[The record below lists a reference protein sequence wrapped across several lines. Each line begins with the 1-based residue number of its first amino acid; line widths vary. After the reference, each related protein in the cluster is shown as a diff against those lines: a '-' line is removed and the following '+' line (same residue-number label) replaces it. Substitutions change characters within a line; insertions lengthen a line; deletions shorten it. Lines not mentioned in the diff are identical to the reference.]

1 MEAYDCGGGRG
12 EGKGRGGKGRGKGK
26 GGKGR
31 GQQGGKGRG
40 SSRGEPSTLGPAS
53 GRGAGRGRGSSGC
66 ADEAGPGSAAP
77 QQQANP
83 IDYNELQKQ
92 LSVIMTERDANER
105 VREAVNYVFAEYDK
119 ELQSLW
125 PGVLKRGLN
134 YLRSMGSELSDQQV
148 KNIMSAIIGHIRAVL
163 RDFGNDL
170 GPRKNSRTLQ
180 ATAVAIACDAIT
192 ERHILSLKR
201 RAEKTAA
208 YQANHHL
215 VDAVRKKLMVKV
227 AEVLQDELLSRHIP
241 ERVWEWVA
249 SFGNLLVDVNLDA
262 REHLLRTCRGENSL
276 LAEALQAGAVGAR
289 GICRAVEL
297 ATCVDSR
304 GGRAESP
311 TWSSVMK
318 QFPDWRVDLLGR
330 AQDNFGS
337 VYLPDSVSKEEFHV
351 LVREFAS
358 GFTAGKICTLVR
370 AHKDVCSDLFDED
383 LASIINTQCWDCKQQ
398 PSHQEFVDFFRY
410 VAFPHFPPAA
420 QQQAVRMRIDALL
433 AAEDEEGIRNLGR
446 VCTHKETAHTIAQTA
461 NDHIRRVT
469 PHLRNL
475 GILARVLHSLAS
487 SGTLDLREYFT
498 EKQQTAAPGLLLGL
512 IGKVFSM
519 ARGSKLLDGR
529 EVLRLLLSAAEAR
542 AKGQDCELVL
552 AVLAVLS
559 EPAALQWTADA
570 ADCLRLCIRDF
581 LNKRN
586 CFEAHPAQIELTA
599 KEFLNANVRAA
610 LPAHGA
616 GLFELVWELLAE
628 RIATSTSVTG
638 SPVLQ
643 SVQELDKW
651 MFTEP
656 WQHLLEE
663 GSGSRGRAAVSLL
676 RAYFRC
682 TGMPFCQ
689 PRRFP
694 LPLIYEPFRR
704 HKLLKKDCELFGS
717 RVERLVGDLKAA
729 IREKRVSKEQMAHLS
744 KLEEAHRAALAFD
757 GIALCAHFKEA
768 KERLQS
774 LDVVLRSLE
783 QEWKVCGLTLDRQR
797 VEAALSDEQF
807 PKLELASLNVL
818 ADDVTKHLPQN
829 YTPKQLE
836 QAASSPIFMAHWG
849 TQGGRL
855 DIAAFKGVLENI
867 LGKKGALRELKPSTT
882 IANALKSLPMD
893 DRPPLQHYEGLV
905 PAEHREM
912 EKDFLCSMGGCS
924 RRVAESLVDDADQLV
939 ALTYHLRYFREW
951 EAGRLA
957 DSLQLRDGFFLGAA
971 KKQKLLRRTVKDV
984 GDLPLS
990 KAATELRQLR
1000 AVTNNCS
1007 QQALRLLGS
1016 VLQCPGLVSFVQEH
1030 PQTLAVFLNQVL
1042 TTSRSPQQAS
1052 FKQYSF
1058 LVPYLLPVV
1067 ASCHTFDRDQFAN
1080 IQGRNP
1086 IQALCCDTFFALLSN
1101 LQGLDDARADNER
1114 ESSLQRITYSIQ
1126 STANKQVLDRL
1137 KQRVGEVIG
1146 VKQMLRKRCE
1156 AHQTARI
1163 EIEMPVTGRPEL
1175 CCHLHGGDTE
1185 DTGGEVL
1192 DLAAYKDTMAR
1203 VTLMYNDD
1211 ETVQRFLRV
1220 AKSIIGVYDMV
1231 CQLSEEGHIEF
1242 RGRRMCLQVD
1252 MNEGDLP
1259 EVISVLQRLC
1269 REWST
1274 LLDEAVR
1281 KSNPLSILS
1290 AAELVRM
1297 ADLWQIPSRSRGA
1310 AGQAE
1315 EQVLQE
1321 GWHIAAGMGAAVSRD
1336 CMLQILSEQKQQQ
1349 PQRGGRAQV
1358 EAGPDALQLPAN
1370 FEERVSAVSRSRLE
1384 EIGNLLS
1391 KLLTAAGMHAG
1402 IDSVRCVRNFDG
1414 DGGGRLKDITRIAVS
1429 DRRPYALSLFR
1440 TAELRPQHWLE
1451 CCRGT
1456 TLEQVRTFCR
1466 RFEDLLSGRMG
1477 VLHFQE
1483 LRTELQNMLRDA
1495 PPNTADKQL
1504 LLFITA
1510 DKGGLCSRAER
1521 INALCPQ
1528 RTEEIHKKV
1537 VQMRRFRS
1545 VTYFGGAAGT
1555 GKTTTIALLVS
1566 ESHIDAKNVVRIHIH
1581 ATTSVTD
1588 ICRKL
1593 LAAGPWGAVPKPE
1606 EEGRALVIDVSHD
1619 ADPVTV
1625 NTVLDELVLFGKLC
1639 TPSGLCCSAAVW
1651 SGWDVYIELQEAS
1664 KSWQERINLLQVSG
1678 LVTDGRSLLMPFKL
1692 DLADPRTGRPQ
1703 HPGAVDAMPF
1713 IREHFEPAGGW
1724 QPSGGDANVAALTQL
1739 VRTSGAAASHRNLA
1753 RAAKFLAKCV
1763 PELQECPFFAFHEDA
1778 PAGDGHFVTKR
1789 DIGGMLAKCT
1799 VHGLRQHLKPGGEDH
1814 LHMCTGVGGFNCMLF
1829 GGSAPADIEHDA
1841 ARTGIK
1847 VTRAQQG
1854 AAGGRSMPLY
1864 KLVDMLSAV
1873 SGVKSQKITQSL
1885 LGNNYILTTDFLSK
1899 MVQQLLRAALGD
1911 LCILQGPSG
1920 TGKTACTLQTASLEP
1935 QSGNHPHNNLPRQLA
1950 NFLRGEDLKQHFRDG
1965 NPPAAM
1971 AAEDV
1976 AKAAI
1981 PGVGTA
1987 ELDEGKAELES
1998 KGQLSDFLN
2007 TVLNRSDWAVLH
2019 HVLDGLAGLATSG
2032 ADQVL
2037 GDDEDA
2043 PPPEQPPAAAPP
2055 VAGAA
2060 AAALGESDGAAGAD
2074 ARDGGAAKPAG
2085 GVSTRKP
2092 RITSSAIDQIRSA
2105 LFHVLDPHIKSDS
2118 ELELAMAESL
2128 PGVDG
2133 RLGEKLKAVREDP
2146 ERREQLYLGEL
2157 RPLLEL
2163 LHPNCCLT
2171 AADPVTTDRCV
2182 DAIKKIT
2189 GCLVSGKTTFLS
2201 AAVLHVLTSRMSEV
2215 LARIPVPKAETL
2227 RRTLQKDQVDA
2238 ALRCWGAKALERMGD
2253 AAQAGVAAIAK
2264 WMTGIIEKA
2273 PLAKPTARFL
2283 ELTRGAVPV
2292 ASLPELLSEFVKT
2305 GAHDNHLVVLM
2316 RFDMD
2321 ESELYEQMRPIL
2333 ERARLSAELYP
2344 DSPLHFVVFI
2354 DEANTSKSTGLLKH
2368 IMLDRKWDMCP
2379 GGKIPSNISFVA
2391 AINPAKRDDYL
2402 EGGEEHVASG
2412 YSDGDGDAE
2421 DEEGTDCMHDVNAFP
2436 PAFDHAI
2443 VPWRQL
2449 VGPGRDEF
2457 VTTKLY
2463 TNETVFSNQLSA
2475 RVIKALKDIVLTAH
2489 DFVQRLYR
2497 RKRARSTVSQRDI
2510 HRTFKLFD
2518 WFFARPDACTRDA
2531 IGRPETKARDAMILA
2546 VAVSYY
2552 FRLRPADR
2560 FHLAA
2565 KVDRAVEK
2573 SGAFD
2578 AQPLEE
2584 LLAYVIDRYFIEMTH
2599 DAWLT
2604 GIFEHPPLRQ
2614 NLFVQLVCFENR
2626 LAVVLHGPPGT
2637 SKTLS
2642 NNIVQDTMTGRN
2654 HFMAQFHQVG
2664 DVVRY
2669 QGSRQSA
2676 AAHIRK
2682 KCEECEENQRRY
2694 DDVRARRLSLLNI
2707 DEAGIVHSGDP
2718 MVLKVLHYYLGQA
2731 KFAAVLMTHD
2741 PLDTAVSNR
2750 CVEVRLTEPT
2760 PEELEYIACGIVRVN
2775 GVETLEET
2783 MRVLKALSRAYY
2795 KLREHGKLGKDL
2807 RRWYGLRDF
2816 YHLVR
2821 FFLRNED
2828 RDGRVQPRKDQR
2840 CAVRITPRMLLE
2852 GLERNFNGPSGKKD
2866 SSNLFEAVMEE
2877 FQKQCSDLR
2886 PEWRAFGLHR
2896 DVLLDPRRRRNVVE
2910 VVANSL
2916 ADNNRARG
2924 DSQSNMSDMWVRF
2937 KLLVDETPDG
2947 SLLSLLQQCGLPEF
2961 RNIKVISL
2969 SDLSQD
2975 EFHSVSVVQEI
2986 SAAMEAGITVWL
2998 TNTREIDGSLF
3009 DLFSQS
3015 YTVCNGQD
3023 GQVLSFVPLGVGG
3036 VVEWKRVRENFQII
3050 VHVMRSEV
3058 PLLPPPFLNRL
3069 EKFPV
3074 GTADVLAYRMG
3085 QIRRQ
3090 GEQAPDEAE
3099 WSAEEMEAA
3108 RQHAAEQL
3116 AEIKWLRK
3124 RCSDFVDAISYSA
3137 PTVASDTVYS
3147 KDLASTIDSIVLGCI
3162 GVGPDGAHLLR
3173 DPPDSRALRSLI
3185 AHGVQAHA
3193 DTPAGEARNRRKQS
3207 CLAQILEISRP
3218 EGVLLAKDALA
3229 RAPAYRQA
3237 YFKDMAPCSLARLV
3251 RRLLQDC
3258 REAESGSWECYMVHV
3273 PSNADFYAVLEGV
3286 HREQPELS
3294 VMPFDTIASR
3304 EHLDAAITSFAQN
3317 DRSRAFA
3324 VAVGGA
3330 SDVAIREML
3339 QLMST
3344 RPEDCSGPKTVLLVR
3359 PFRPEL
3365 FRTSFAPQPGG
3376 GRRHVYADAS
3386 PDTAETSLATYA
3398 AVGEKDP
3405 EVSAALFHTAME
3417 NALRDLQ
3424 MPAEDRLPTGNEA
3437 FTGAAAQMYS
3447 PQATGRAGFCR
3458 DLFTKFPRTKKAL
3471 QQSFQRITGSEERY
3485 DYARRQALMALCDQA
3500 PQSLAQQLQED
3511 RSVILQ
3517 NVCYLVIHMLLE
3529 DCTAATLIRAPA
3541 ALRPQL
3547 DCMLEHLV
3555 LSSQHCM
3562 TADELRRMSTADRP
3576 VTASGVLPYLPGFRS
3591 LRRLLTLDSSLD
3603 PERAAAGLRQEWEE
3617 RKTADPNGRE
3627 AIAAV
3632 EKCKPLFEFF
3642 EKDCVLQCIHS
3653 IPPGTQNILVDATL
3667 ELMRTVHAEIFG
3679 ADTERTVWSVLAVCA
3694 CRAHAFESHA
3704 LGLLPLAESKA
3715 LSADS
3720 VTKLRRMVRGKPQA
3734 ELRVELAK
3742 WVQELVAMRFYE
3754 VSQPDEVQK
3763 WSLSVQHL
3771 YRGAGGDGV
3780 ATPLVNNPA
3789 AAALAVAAMAVH
3801 AENTPAV
3808 LQAARDFVKDYPQDG
3823 AVNLRGLQ
3831 LLHEQSPAAA
3841 QAAVLHLA
3849 QMGCLSGWTDFRD
3862 AALLQCAEGRI
3873 HRAMTA
3879 RVVMETGLLPG
3890 RGQGA
3895 PPPESLKVLWQLA
3908 GGTDDSEVPSRFP
3921 ADGPLS
3927 SPLYRA
3933 LYDIL
3938 YERLADPADPTNSC
3952 EFIANRHQHA
3962 VVQLEIARRQGK
3974 APEAAYHSVEV
3985 HASGHAYIRALGCAF
4000 LSDGPASLPHQG
4012 HSDPE
4017 ELQTAKSLLASQE
4030 NREAFVAAVARASE
4044 ETGGARQFLARFLEP
4059 DADARLRS
4067 LSEDMG
4073 PICGGVKVLPKHPS
4087 DWIFRDSVAPH
4098 AAELARAVDGAAQ
4111 AADAAAAAQLL
4122 NAAVAKTL
4130 PAGVGVVRALLA
4142 WLARGSR
4149 ANGRPLP
4156 AALASDPALAAALEL
4171 DPAAH
4176 PGVQNVLTWC
4186 FAGAGGLPAVEECGI
4201 VDITGQPGANDWV
4214 VDAESV
4220 LCAALQQPGTM
4231 LHHMLCDQARLRGT
4245 IIAGDVSSTRLEHA
4259 GDGHR
4264 GYFDC
4269 YTQIQL
4275 NGSYR
4280 YGAPRKMD
4288 MGACYLIH
4296 FVEFTLMAF
4305 GAMLNPPAAP
4315 NSPQDVLWQ
4324 EVFSHNA
4331 DRSSYKVNGHNARR
4345 IFLDFILER
4354 SQACHMHLVTTAG
4367 LGTDSASR
4375 LVALFCQRL
4384 VQGDPLLAPLQ
4395 QSIDSRDKKD
4405 AAERAVQAFW
4415 EEATANDLA
4424 ALRMPADGLCDT
4436 LRLANEVIERSKGD
4450 HIPEPRAAQ
4459 RAFTADAAAKEAC
4472 PCLRIAHD
4480 EERMLQCLPR
4490 LLVLGVHLHDWVHT
4504 HLSGSVKEK
4513 DYKRPLRAFT
4523 HEFDTQRGVH
4533 SGADGSVT
4541 KLYDDFVESWNVYL
4555 DKVGQRNADG
4565 LNEKLGAREALAR
4578 FITLPPG
4585 TCVGEHKHGNVLSHA
4600 LSTLV
4605 QDYNRT
4611 VCSAAGVTEEDYER
4625 THARLHPRKLS
4636 PGKEQSLMLCGA
4648 SELASLCRSYS
4659 RGPGEWDWQQADREV
4674 RRQVGEDLP
4683 LLRLPDPV
4691 VFRWCSAELGE
4702 AASTECAR
4710 GLRAVLAQNKQPG
4723 LMKCIPEGA
4732 MNELSRFT
4740 HRLSCESI
4748 TALAAAVQK
4757 VFTDPQRTMLPANG
4771 LRHHVDEAL
4780 DRAGVQG
4787 EVRTQRECTLSDAV
4801 GGLEVA
4807 HIGALAE
4814 LLAGKLESHA
4824 WKHADMPVEMAQP
4837 MPTELHEKVQ
4847 QRLRDFMRSEPQL
4860 TDSLRCLL
4868 EYEKIMS
4875 DTWQPLSGVIGDPSV
4890 AEKPFGQWLSETKG
4904 VTHRIEKALEG
4915 ARCKHFVELLRLLQ
4929 RQRAEAEEASRDK
4942 RHRVEW
4948 CEDGGDAPGDQ
4959 VEEDEQ
4965 APGWRECSPEAEHVA
4980 PEDECE
4986 FCNPA
4991 ETPLLIDAV
5000 RGDKHPAVPWSTM
5013 HRLDSRDPLAREYDR
5028 WDVEPYWLE
5037 GYGGVVYH
5045 RADDVELWAWTGD
5058 FDDAGEELQVT
5069 VADAMRHS
5077 DLVGKALWHLA
5088 QCQSA
5093 LDTSD
5098 TSTAEL
5104 QLREARL
5111 PDDLHGLML
5120 FMHEACCLAELN
5132 HRAGEAALRRAV
5144 GRLTEL
5150 RNADDNVRRCTPG
5163 WPCDDPRDLLAPLK
5177 QKVNVAAEQ
5186 SMVPAPG
5193 GGEQRARWTG
5203 EPVDELL
5210 PFVKKFLD
5218 CEEQLRQLTEPAP
5231 VSPMQSLRF
5240 QGRSSYSPSQAGY
5253 SQGQAAAAPFGSIA
5267 ADDAASVVSRPWEA
5281 GAPPASPAPPPA
5293 EPPALPAAE
5302 ARNYEEVFTWLQ
5314 TVVKL
5319 DLGEREAVVKRL
5331 DDEDW
5336 DGAEVANLG
5345 RDTIAELLG
5354 VVGLKA
5360 NPANRR
5366 KLVRFVRAPSAPAE
5380 PPKLPA
5386 AEAGNYDEVYT
5397 WLQEDVKL
5405 QKLGERETVV
5415 SALKDGSWDGAEVAE
5430 LSLETIEELI
5440 RVVGLKPTG
5449 PKKRRLA
5456 RFASK

>member
-2510 HRTFKLFD
+2510 HRTFQLFD
-2518 WFFARPDACTRDA
+2518 WFFRRPDACTRDA
-2531 IGRPETKARDAMILA
+2531 KGKPEVKARDAMMLA

-2552 FRLRPADR
+2552 FRLCPADR
-2560 FHLAA
+2560 ADLAH
-2565 KVDRAVEK
+2565 KVDEAVK
-2573 SGAFD
+2573 SRKKALV
-2578 AQPLEE
+2578 PLE
-2584 LLAYVIDRYFIEMTH
+2584 LQVILARVIDHYFQEMTH
-2599 DAWLT
+2599 QSLPV
-2604 GIFEHPPLRQ
+2604 GIYDHMPLRE

-2642 NNIVQDTMTGRN
+2642 NSIIKDLMNGRN
-2654 HFMAQFHQVG
+2654 GFMAQFHQVG

-2707 DEAGIVHSGDP
+2707 DEAGIVHSGNP
-2718 MVLKVLHYYLGQA
+2718 MVLKVLHYYLGEA
-2731 KFAAVLMTHD
+2731 NLAAVLMTND
-2741 PLDTAVSNR
+2741 PLDPAVSNR
-2750 CVEVRLTEPT
+2750 CVELCLTEPT
-2760 PEELEYIACGIVRVN
+2760 PEELENIACGIIQID
-2775 GVETLEET
+2775 GVETPEET
-2783 MRVLKALSRAYY
+2783 KQVLKACSRAHY
-2795 KLREHGKLGKDL
+2795 KLREHGKVGEDL

-2821 FFLRNED
+2821 FLRRHED
-2828 RDGRVQPRKDQR
+2828 RDGKVQLRAAQHQHN
-2840 CAVRITPRMLLE
+2840 AVRITPRMLLE
-2852 GLERNFNGPSGKKD
+2852 GLERNYNGPSR
-2866 SSNLFEAVMEE
+2866 LREAVMEV
-2877 FQKQCSDLR
+2877 FQKECTDLR
-2886 PEWRAFGLHR
+2886 PEWRAFNLYQKL
-2896 DVLLDPRRRRNVVE
+2896 LLDQRRRRNVVE
-2910 VVANSL
+2910 VVSNSL

-2975 EFHSVSVVQEI
+2975 EFHSVSVVQQI

-2998 TNTREIDGSLF
+2998 TNTRDIDGSLF
-3009 DLFSQS
+3009 DLFNQS

-3023 GQVLSFVPLGVGG
+3023 GQVLSFVSLAVGG
-3036 VVEWKRVRENFQII
+3036 VVEDKRVHENFQII

-3074 GTADVLAYRMG
+3074 GTADVLAYLVGR
-3085 QIRRQ
+3085 IKRQ
-3090 GEQAPDEAE
+3090 GEPAGASPEEA
-3099 WSAEEMEAA
+3099 EAA
-3108 RQHAAEQL
+3108 RQRSAEQL
-3116 AEIKWLRK
+3116 AEIKRLRL
-3124 RCSDFVDAISYSA
+3124 RCSDFVDVISYSP
-3137 PTVASDTVYS
+3137 PTVASDTVFS
-3147 KDLASTIDSIVLGCI
+3147 KDIKSTIDSVVLGCL
-3162 GVGPDGAHLLR
+3162 GVGPDGVCSLR
-3173 DPPDSRALRSLI
+3173 DAPDSGL
-3185 AHGVQAHA
+3185 
-3193 DTPAGEARNRRKQS
+3193 EAPPGASAATRRRLG
-3207 CLAQILEISRP
+3207 CVAQLLQISRP
-3218 EGVLLAKDALA
+3218 EGMMVAKERLA
-3229 RAPAYRQA
+3229 RAPSFPRV
-3237 YFKDMAPCSLARLV
+3237 YFQDMAPCSLHRFV
-3251 RRLLQDC
+3251 CRLLRDT
-3258 REAESGSWECYMVHV
+3258 RVAPADSWQCYIAHV
-3273 PSNADFYAVLEGV
+3273 PDAEFLAVVEGV
-3286 HREQPELS
+3286 CQKENPELH
-3294 VMPFDTIASR
+3294 MMTFDKIASR
-3304 EHLDAAITSFAQN
+3304 EHLDGEAREFAKN
-3317 DRSRAFA
+3317 HRSRVFI
-3324 VAVGGA
+3324 VTVGGA
-3330 SDVAIREML
+3330 SDAALREIR
-3339 QLMST
+3339 QLMSA
-3344 RPEDCSGPKTVLLVR
+3344 RPEDCSGSKTVLLVR
-3359 PFRPEL
+3359 PFRPDM
-3365 FRTSFAPQPGG
+3365 FRTSFAPLLSGG
-3376 GRRHVYADAS
+3376 WRQVYADAS
-3386 PDTAETSLATYA
+3386 PDVAEVDLASYA
-3398 AVGEKDP
+3398 AVDKEDPVVTPEELHQAMEQALRSTQLPPQDQLPSEKDGFVGAHAKIYDP
-3405 EVSAALFHTAME
+3405 QCDGRPGFFRDIFNKCPLVKGAL
-3417 NALRDLQ
+3417 LQ
-3424 MPAEDRLPTGNEA
+3424 VI
-3437 FTGAAAQMYS
+3437 
-3447 PQATGRAGFCR
+3447 
-3458 DLFTKFPRTKKAL
+3458 
-3471 QQSFQRITGSEERY
+3471 QRVTCSEERNH
-3485 DYARRQALMALCDQA
+3485 YARRQALLALRDQA
-3500 PQSLAQQLQED
+3500 PQSLAEQLRKD
-3511 RSVILQ
+3511 RSHTLEKA
-3517 NVCYLVIHMLLE
+3517 CYFVSSMLLE
-3529 DCTAATLIRAPA
+3529 ECNAVSILK
-3541 ALRPQL
+3541 LRKPQR
-3547 DCMLEHLV
+3547 DQVDRMLEQLI
-3555 LSSQHCM
+3555 LSSQHGV
-3562 TADELRRMSTADRP
+3562 TADNLRQMSTLDQP
-3576 VTASGVLPYLPGFRS
+3576 ITASGALPYLPGFRS
-3591 LRRLLTLDSSLD
+3591 LWRLLTLDRSLD
-3603 PERAAAGLRQEWEE
+3603 PGQAAYKLQAYWEK
-3617 RKTADPNGRE
+3617 RKTSDPHGRE
-3627 AIAAV
+3627 AIATV
-3632 EKCKPLFEFF
+3632 ESTMLFDLFEQN
-3642 EKDCVLQCIHS
+3642 CVLQCIHT
-3653 IPPGTQNILVDATL
+3653 IPPGTQKIIVDAIV
-3667 ELMRTVHAEIFG
+3667 ELMRIKHAEIFG
-3679 ADTERTVWSVLAVCA
+3679 ANEARTVWSVSAVCSCKA
-3694 CRAHAFESHA
+3694 QHFETHA
-3704 LGLLPLAESKA
+3704 LGLLPLAESRA
-3715 LSADS
+3715 LTGASI
-3720 VTKLRRMVRGKPQA
+3720 TKLRRMIKGKPQA
-3734 ELRVELAK
+3734 ELQAELAK
-3742 WVQELVAMRFYE
+3742 WVQELVSKRFEE
-3754 VSQPDEVQK
+3754 VSGPDEVQK
-3763 WSLSVQHL
+3763 WSWAVQRL
-3771 YRGAGGDGV
+3771 FRGV
-3780 ATPLVNNPA
+3780 AEDGIAAQLADNPV
-3789 AAALAVAAMAVH
+3789 AAALGVAAAVVHAVH
-3801 AENTPAV
+3801 TPDLV
-3808 LQAARDFVKDYPQDG
+3808 QAAKAYVNDYLADG
-3823 AVNLRGLQ
+3823 SVSHSGLQ
-3831 LLHEQSPAAA
+3831 SLFNKDQSAG
-3841 QAAVLHLA
+3841 QAAVLHLV
-3849 QMGCLSGWTDFRD
+3849 QQGRLGKRTDFCD
-3862 AALLQCAEGRI
+3862 AALQQCAEGRVS
-3873 HRAMTA
+3873 RAMVV
-3879 RVVMETGLLPG
+3879 RVVAESGLLP
-3890 RGQGA
+3890 RMAEAA
-3895 PPPESLKVLWQLA
+3895 PPPEALQKLWRLA
-3908 GGTDDSEVPSRFP
+3908 GGTDHDAWPSGFP
-3921 ADGPLS
+3921 AAEGPLS
-3927 SPLYRA
+3927 NPLYQA
-3933 LYDIL
+3933 VYDHV
-3938 YERLADPADPTNSC
+3938 YECSTDDTESTR
-3952 EFIANRHQHA
+3952 ERIANRHQA
-3962 VVQLEIARRQGK
+3962 AARGLVAARLQGK
-3974 APEAAYHSVEV
+3974 AGEAAYRFVEM
-3985 HASGHAYIRALGCAF
+3985 HATGDAYITVLGSEF
-4000 LSDGPASLPHQG
+4000 LEHGTAGIPDQEHSTPA
-4012 HSDPE
+4012 
-4017 ELQTAKSLLASQE
+4017 ELRTAKALLE
-4030 NREAFVAAVARASE
+4030 HEPNRQAFIAAARRASE
-4044 ETGGARQFLARFLEP
+4044 KNGGSQRFLARFQEP
-4059 DADARLRS
+4059 GARLCA
-4067 LSEDMG
+4067 LSEHMKAMCSG
-4073 PICGGVKVLPKHPS
+4073 
-4087 DWIFRDSVAPH
+4087 
-4098 AAELARAVDGAAQ
+4098 AAELPTRSSDWATRDPLAVQLTQAVDEAHKAGN
-4111 AADAAAAAQLL
+4111 AAAAGKQLA
-4122 NAAVAKTL
+4122 AAVEAAA
-4130 PAGVGVVRALLA
+4130 PAARGVLRAVLTS
-4142 WLARGSR
+4142 LARRSR
-4149 ANGRPLP
+4149 AQGRPLP
-4156 AALASDPALAAALEL
+4156 PALPADEELCKALEL
-4171 DPAAH
+4171 A
-4176 PGVQNVLTWC
+4176 PGESAERAVLAYC
-4186 FAGAGGLPAVEECGI
+4186 VAGVDGLPAAAEECGI
-4201 VDITGQPGANDWV
+4201 TDMAREPGASDWLPA
-4214 VDAESV
+4214 AESV
-4220 LCAALQQPGTM
+4220 LSMALAQPPGTM
-4231 LHHMLCDQARLRGT
+4231 LHSMLCDPGQLRGT
-4245 IIAGDVSSTRLEHA
+4245 IIAGDPWHRVLQGATEL
-4259 GDGHR
+4259 HR

-4269 YTQIQL
+4269 STQVRPD
-4275 NGSYR
+4275 GSNPSGYPE
-4280 YGAPRKMD
+4280 GMAP
-4288 MGACYLIH
+4288 GACYLLW
-4296 FVEFTLMAF
+4296 FVELALMAY
-4305 GAMLNPPAAP
+4305 GAWLHPPERP
-4315 NSPQDVLWQ
+4315 CSDQDVLWW
-4324 EVFSHNA
+4324 EVFSA
-4331 DRSSYKVNGHNARR
+4331 KVDRSSRKAGYSERR
-4345 IFLDFILER
+4345 SFLDSVQGL
-4354 SQACHMHLVTTAG
+4354 SQKYYQHLKDTAG
-4367 LGTDSASR
+4367 LGADRASR
-4375 LVALFCQRL
+4375 IVDLFCERL
-4384 VQGDPLLAPLQ
+4384 VQGKLAPLQ
-4395 QSIDSRDKKD
+4395 QRIDSAGKQR
-4405 AAERAVQAFW
+4405 AAEMAVQAFW
-4415 EEATANDLA
+4415 EEATADGFGAPPADGVCVALRLADEAVEHSKGAHIPGRLA
-4424 ALRMPADGLCDT
+4424 ALR
-4436 LRLANEVIERSKGD
+4436 
-4450 HIPEPRAAQ
+4450 
-4459 RAFTADAAAKEAC
+4459 AFNRDAAARKAC
-4472 PCLRIAHD
+4472 PVLCIAVD
-4480 EERMLQCLPR
+4480 KEQELQCLPP
-4490 LLVLGVHLHDWVHT
+4490 LLVRGMHLYDWVHT

-4683 LLRLPDPV
+4683 LLRLPDPF
-4691 VFRWCSAELGE
+4691 VFRWCSAEAWE

-4710 GLRAVLAQNKQPG
+4710 GLRTALAQNKQRC
-4723 LMKCIPEGA
+4723 LMKRIPEQE
-4732 MNELSRFT
+4732 ELLLRRRT
-4740 HRLSCESI
+4740 HPLCCASI
-4748 TALAAAVQK
+4748 TACAAAVRK
-4757 VFTDPQRTMLPANG
+4757 LFTDPQSRRRADDR
-4771 LRHHVDEAL
+4771 LRDHMAVAL
-4780 DRAGVQG
+4780 EKAGVQG
-4787 EVRTQRECTLSDAV
+4787 EMRAQLSDAAD
-4801 GGLEVA
+4801 GLEVA
-4807 HIGALAE
+4807 HLGALAE
-4814 LLAGKLESHA
+4814 LLAGKLECHA
-4824 WKHADMPVEMAQP
+4824 WKHADLPFEMAKP
-4837 MPTELHEKVQ
+4837 LPAALHERIQ
-4847 QRLRDFMRSEPQL
+4847 QRLRDFMERPEQL
-4860 TDSLRCLL
+4860 ADPLGPLL
-4868 EYEKIMS
+4868 EYEETMS
-4875 DTWQPLSGVIGDPSV
+4875 HCLQRLRGLINNPGVADMQ
-4890 AEKPFGQWLSETKG
+4890 FGKWLSENLG
-4904 VTHRIEKALEG
+4904 LELEIGEALEG